1 MQRVV
6 RYSFFIKKG
15 NDMSWQ
21 PKDELARAVA
31 FEVLL
36 HGPLGRSEIA
46 RRLSLAPATITRIS
60 SELIS
65 TGLLMEVPDAVQRT
79 SGRPSIPLD
88 IIPDSH
94 YFLGIKLGDE
104 SIMAS
109 VIDLKA
115 QVRATRV
122 ITLDETR
129 PADVVARVAALA
141 GTLKSAYTIDAI
153 GIAVGGIVADMS
165 TVLSAPFLKWQNVPL
180 ARLIREA
187 SGLPTFIANDLSAYT
202 QAEHWFGAGVGHRN
216 FAVLTL
222 GIGVGY
228 GCVAND
234 ERLENTDSGIGLVGH
249 WPLDPYGP
257 ICSQGHRGCA
267 ESLLTTPAICRE
279 ASAALGKSVDWN
291 QVTSLFGTEPAI
303 NAILARSGR
312 ALGRL
317 IGMIAAL
324 TSPELVVLGGEG
336 VDLAVLS
343 GESLKEGISGVRD
356 PRARPIDIEINAD
369 SNRIWSR
376 GAGVIAIQGYIASRG
391 E

>member
-1 MQRVV
+1 MA
-6 RYSFFIKKG
+6 
-15 NDMSWQ
+15 WQ

-31 FEVLL
+31 FELLL

-46 RRLSLAPATITRIS
+46 RRLSLAPATMTRIS

-65 TGLLMEVPDAVQRT
+65 TGLLTEVPDAVQRT

-88 IIPDSH
+88 VVPDSH
-94 YFLGIKLGDE
+94 FFLGIKLGDE

-115 QVRATRV
+115 QVRTTRV
-122 ITLDETR
+122 VTLDEPR
-129 PADVVARVAALA
+129 PEDVVSRITALIKM
-141 GTLKSAYTIDAI
+141 LNSSYTIDAI
-153 GIAVGGIVADMS
+153 GIAVGGIVDDMS
-165 TVLSAPFLKWQNVPL
+165 TVVSAPFLKWQDVPL

-228 GCVAND
+228 GCVANT
-234 ERLENTDSGIGLVGH
+234 ERLENNDSGIGLVGH

-279 ASAALGKSVDWN
+279 ASAALGRKADWSHI
-291 QVTSLFGTEPAI
+291 TSLFGTEPAI

-324 TSPELVVLGGEG
+324 TSPETVILGGEG
-336 VDLAVLS
+336 VELAVLTS
-343 GESLKEGISGVRD
+343 ESVQEGISEVRD
-356 PRARPIDIEINAD
+356 PRANPIAIEINAD